1 MTAIKWLSLAMVEA
15 IHDEAVYLFGG
26 LGGVREP
33 SLLESAIDKPK
44 NKRAYE
50 PESTLLELAAT
61 LGVGL
66 ARNHEFNDGNKRTA
80 LLSTR
85 AFLFLNGQVLEPQ
98 EEDEVLIM
106 IGVATGDVSESQFA
120 AWLGRNCKVEKAG
133 GSGRTRAEKT
143 AKSRARPKR

>member
-1 MTAIKWLSLAMVEA
+1 MTAIKWLSLAMVQA

-26 LGGVREP
+26 LGGVREQ
-33 SLLESAIDKPK
+33 SLLESAIDKPR
-44 NKRAYE
+44 NKLAYE
-50 PESTLLELAAT
+50 PESTLCELAAT

-66 ARNHEFNDGNKRTA
+66 ARNHAFNDGNKRTA

-98 EEDEVLIM
+98 EEDEVLVM

-120 AWLGRNCKVEKAG
+120 TWVRNNCTAAKAG
-133 GSGRTRAEKT
+133 GKTRARGKKT
-143 AKSRARPKR
+143 GKGRARSKQ

>member
-1 MTAIKWLSLAMVEA
+1 MTAIKWLSLEMVQA

-44 NKRAYE
+44 NKLAYE
-50 PESTLLELAAT
+50 PESTLFELAAT

-66 ARNHEFNDGNKRTA
+66 ARNHAFNDGNKRTA

-98 EEDEVLIM
+98 EEDEVLTM

-120 AWLGRNCKVEKAG
+120 AWLGRNCTVEKAG
-133 GSGRTRAEKT
+133 GRGRTRAKKT

>member
-1 MTAIKWLSLAMVEA
+1 MVQA

-26 LGGVREP
+26 LGGVREQ
-33 SLLESAIDKPK
+33 SLLESAIDKPR
-44 NKRAYE
+44 NKLAYE
-50 PESTLLELAAT
+50 PESTLFELAAT

-66 ARNHEFNDGNKRTA
+66 ARNHAFNDGNKRTA

-120 AWLGRNCKVEKAG
+120 KWLRNNCSVAKAG
-133 GSGRTRAEKT
+133 GKRRARAIRTGKSRTRSKQ
-143 AKSRARPKR
+143 